1 MITFLDSF
9 DLIRFMAGLLI
20 AEFMFAINSAPRRD
34 RFWIRA
40 IVGFIAGLV
49 FSQIYL
55 LLQWYHINGGGFFVF
70 GIFGALWWT
79 FLTFVIAFYLRF
91 CFKMG
96 ICGALYR
103 VILGTLIQHIAT
115 VVVRYWLVRTVLPTF
130 PEDNTVLY
138 VAVTV
143 SIYAAIYI
151 PTYFLLVKY
160 VDNESDLS
168 IVENKRN
175 FVMYFI
181 MIVILSIISSLCGG
195 VVDWVLIGF
204 GNAPELHSTRVL
216 LQYFCIGVSLL
227 YCVAF
232 LIFNIQFSMVNT
244 LRREKQFQSSVISE
258 KARQYELSKSSIEI
272 INRRCHDLKHQIKAL
287 RFAKEEEKNELF
299 DETEKAIMIYDC
311 GINTDNE
318 VLNVLLTEKTLHCL
332 DQGIRLSCNIN
343 TQGIE
348 KIKVIDLYTMLGN
361 AIDNA
366 IESVSSLSETDKR
379 TISISIDTQG
389 GLLYFQ
395 IDNYYEGKIKLQN
408 GIPVTSKKDKDIH
421 GIGLKSIKFIVEKYD
436 GTMQIKKDDGIFSLR
451 IIIPISEK

>member
-20 AEFMFAINSAPRRD
+20 AEFMFAINSAPKRNH
-34 RFWIRA
+34 FWIRA
-40 IVGFIAGLV
+40 ISGFVFGLA
-49 FSQIYL
+49 FAQIYL
-55 LLQWYHINGGGFFVF
+55 LLQWYFLSGGSFIVF
-70 GIFGALWWT
+70 GVIGGLWWT
-79 FLTFVIAFYLRF
+79 FLTFISAFYLIF

-115 VVVRYWLVRTVLPTF
+115 VIVRYWLVRTLFPTL
-130 PEDNTVLY
+130 PEDNTLLY
-138 VAVTV
+138 IAITLL
-143 SIYAAIYI
+143 IYVCIYLL
-151 PTYFLLVKY
+151 TYFLLVRY

-175 FVMYFI
+175 LMMYLL

-195 VVDWVLIGF
+195 VVDWVVTGF
-204 GNAPELHSTRVL
+204 KDVPELSNIRVL
-216 LQYFCIGVSLL
+216 LQYFCIGVSIL
-227 YCVAF
+227 YCIAF
-232 LIFNIQFSMVNT
+232 LIFNIQFSMVST
-244 LRREKQFQSSVISE
+244 LRREKQFQSSVMAE
-258 KARQYELSKSSIEI
+258 KSRQYELSKSSIEI

-299 DETEKAIMIYDC
+299 SETEKAIMIYDC

-318 VLNVLLTEKTLHCL
+318 VLNVLLTEKSLYCL
-332 DQGIRLSCNIN
+332 DRNIRLSCNIN
-343 TQGIE
+343 TQGID
-348 KIKVIDLYTMLGN
+348 KIQAIDLYTMLGN

-366 IESVSSLSETDKR
+366 IESVSELKDPDKR
-379 TISISIDTQG
+379 TISINIGTQG

-395 IDNYYEGKIKLQN
+395 IENYYEGKIKFKN
-408 GIPVTSKKDKDIH
+408 GMPLTNKKDKENH

-436 GTMQIKKDDGIFSLR
+436 GSLLIKNDDGIFILR
-451 IIIPISEK
+451 LIFPING

>member
-20 AEFMFAINSAPRRD
+20 AEFMFSINSAPRRNY
-34 RFWIRA
+34 FWVRA
-40 IVGFIAGLV
+40 MVGFVAGLA
-49 FSQIYL
+49 FSQLYL
-55 LLQWYHINGGGFFVF
+55 LLQWYHMNGGAFFIF

-79 FLTFVIAFYLRF
+79 FLTFVSAFYLMF
-91 CFKMG
+91 CFKLG

-115 VVVRYWLVRTVLPTF
+115 VVVRYWLVRTVFPTLPD
-130 PEDNTVLY
+130 DNTLLY
-138 VAVTV
+138 ILITIL
-143 SIYAAIYI
+143 IYAVIYL
-151 PTYFLLVKY
+151 PTYFLLVRY

-181 MIVILSIISSLCGG
+181 MILILSIISSLCGG
-195 VVDWVLIGF
+195 VVDWVLNEF
-204 GNAPELHSTRVL
+204 SGNPEFEHTRVL
-216 LQYFCIGVSLL
+216 LQYFCIGVSIL

-244 LRREKQFQSSVISE
+244 LRREKQFQSSVIAE

-272 INRRCHDLKHQIKAL
+272 INRKCHDLKHQIMAL

-299 DETEKAIMIYDC
+299 SETEKAIMIYDC

-318 VLNVLLTEKTLHCL
+318 VLNVLLTEKNLHCL
-332 DQGIRLSCNIN
+332 DRDIRLSCNIN
-343 TQGIE
+343 TQGID
-348 KIKVIDLYTMLGN
+348 KIKAIDLYTMLGN

-366 IESVSSLSETDKR
+366 IECVSRLPDADKR

-389 GLLYFQ
+389 GLLYLQ
-395 IDNYYEGKIKLQN
+395 IDNYYEGKIKLED
-408 GIPVTSKKDKDIH
+408 GMPVTSKKDRENH
-421 GIGLKSIKFIVEKYD
+421 GIGLRSIKFIVEKYD
-436 GTMQIKKDDGIFSLR
+436 GSLHIQKDHGIFSLR
-451 IIIPISEK
+451 IIIPVNG